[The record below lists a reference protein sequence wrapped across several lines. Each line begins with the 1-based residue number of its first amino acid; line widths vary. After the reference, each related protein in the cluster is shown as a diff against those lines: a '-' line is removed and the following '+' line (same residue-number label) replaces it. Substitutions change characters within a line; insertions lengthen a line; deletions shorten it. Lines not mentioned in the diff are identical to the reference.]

1 MKKKKK
7 GLILLEVLIKID
19 YNKNGRAS
27 PEEIIVCNNSQR
39 SKGWRQTSKIKVFQK
54 KKKKNLLNK

>member
-1 MKKKKK
+1 MKKKKER
-7 GLILLEVLIKID
+7 LILLELLIKID

-39 SKGWRQTSKIKVFQK
+39 SKGWRQTSKIKVFP
-54 KKKKNLLNK
+54 KKKNLLNK